1 MDMTQQ
7 PAAPAPAAA
16 APAADTGNTDGGY
29 CIHLYVNADKTMSVA
44 VEPLATESAEGED
57 TGTPVSDIKEAL
69 MSIMQIV
76 KNNGAMPEG
85 DNNDAAFQEGYG
97 KAPAAPSAAQ
107 PLAGYQE

>member
-7 PAAPAPAAA
+7 PAAQPA
-16 APAADTGNTDGGY
+16 DDSTSMDGGY
-29 CIHLYVNADKTMSVA
+29 CIHLYVKADKSMSVA
-44 VEPLATESAEGED
+44 VEPLATETAEGED
-57 TGTPVSDIKEAL
+57 TGTPVADIKEAL

-76 KNNGAMPEG
+76 KNNGTMPEG
-85 DNNDAAFQEGYG
+85 DNNDAAFQDGYG